1 MIDKSP
7 QRELARV
14 TIPSHREQ
22 TMIYDFPFS
31 FSSCMARV
39 LLFFFLARFLL
50 LFFLLVSFRRFRSR
64 EGSWE
69 DVEADGVE
77 KISCA
82 GEHADDAAVEHG
94 QIVVRAVYPVAERPV
109 AAEVG
114 HDLDGGD
121 ATLHVLER
129 EWAH

>member
-1 MIDKSP
+1 
-7 QRELARV
+7 
-14 TIPSHREQ
+14 
-22 TMIYDFPFS
+22 
-31 FSSCMARV
+31 MARV

-82 GEHADDAAVEHG
+82 GEHADDSAVEHG
-94 QIVVRAVYPVAERPV
+94 QIVVRAVYSVAERAV
-109 AAEVG
+109 AAEVA
-114 HDLDGGD
+114 HNLDGGD

>member
-1 MIDKSP
+1 
-7 QRELARV
+7 
-14 TIPSHREQ
+14 
-22 TMIYDFPFS
+22 
-31 FSSCMARV
+31 MARV
-39 LLFFFLARFLL
+39 LLFFFLVIR
-50 LFFLLVSFRRFRSR
+50 VRRFYSSW

-77 KISCA
+77 KIPCA

-94 QIVVRAVYPVAERPV
+94 QTVVRAVYPMAERPV
-109 AAEVG
+109 AAEVA